1 MNEINLILPLST
13 NQQRPPATE
22 TTNFIILQQEI
33 NAVAYFKSLIYLE

>member
-1 MNEINLILPLST
+1 MNEVKLMLPLSI
-13 NQQRPPATE
+13 NQQWFPATE